1 MFAGRFRLAAGFAV
15 AILSLAV
22 AAIASAST
30 APNVK
35 DVRLTG
41 AYRLE
46 RGGWTYVHLQG
57 TPEQI
62 GFQNGY
68 LLASEIADFSHV
80 IKVETKHSTNRDWQ
94 FYREAARTI
103 LWPHID
109 REYQQEL

>member
-1 MFAGRFRLAAGFAV
+1 MFAGRFRLAAGV

-22 AAIASAST
+22 AAVASAST
-30 APNVK
+30 ARNGK
-35 DVRLTG
+35 DARLAG

-68 LLASEIADFSHV
+68 LLAPEIKDFFHV
-80 IKVETKHSTNRDWQ
+80 IQVETKHSTNRDWQ
-94 FYREAARTI
+94 FYREAGRTI
-103 LWPHID
+103 LWPHINS
-109 REYQQEL
+109 E